1 MIGSEKGFHFYQTA
15 PNTVTTEA
23 TVTIKTVTAIIA
35 KILSVKPLDDE
46 YRALQ
51 LVARIDQLMKAQGGV
66 AEYLWHDGEQVR
78 LYVTIPTD
86 VHARALL
93 QGLERQP
100 C

>member
-1 MIGSEKGFHFYQTA
+1 MS
-15 PNTVTTEA
+15 
-23 TVTIKTVTAIIA
+23 IKTVTEKIIA
-35 KILSVKPLDDE
+35 ALKVNPLDDE

-51 LVARIDQLMKAQGGV
+51 LVARIDQLMRAQGGV

-78 LYVTIPTD
+78 LYVTIPSD

-93 QGLERQP
+93 QDVERQP

>member
-1 MIGSEKGFHFYQTA
+1 VNVK
-15 PNTVTTEA
+15 
-23 TVTIKTVTAIIA
+23 KVTARIVA
-35 KILSVKPLDDE
+35 ALKVKPLDDE

-51 LVARIDQLMKAQGGV
+51 LVARIDQIMKAQGGV

-78 LYVTIPTD
+78 LYVTIPTE

-93 QGLERQP
+93 HGLERQA